1 MNILVPALI
10 LGVIGAGVGTLLSL
24 AHKVF
29 YVETSELQQRIRE
42 ALPGVNCGA
51 CGYPG
56 CDGLAEAIS
65 KGNAPVN
72 SCTVGGENTAREI
85 ASILGVEAPSAQET
99 KLILFCSGTRDKAI
113 RRFDYIGIK
122 DCHIRSILWG
132 GDISCSYG
140 CLGGGTCVESCPFSA
155 LSMGEDGLP
164 KIDYLKCR
172 TCGVCVQVCPRHLF
186 ALVPK
191 STKVIVGCSAR
202 ELSGRDTRKVCSAG
216 CIKCGMCAR
225 VCPVGAIKMEN
236 NWPLIDQEKC
246 IACGACVEKC
256 PVHVM
261 RLVV

>member
-1 MNILVPALI
+1 MNILVPTLI

-29 YVETSELQQRIRE
+29 YVETSELQKRIRE
-42 ALPGVNCGA
+42 ALPGTNCGA

-56 CDGLAEAIS
+56 CDGLAEAIYR
-65 KGNAPVN
+65 GDAPVN
-72 SCTVGGENTAREI
+72 SCPVGGESTAREI
-85 ASILGVEAPSAQET
+85 ASILGLEAPSLQET
-99 KLILFCSGTRDKAI
+99 KLVLFCSGTRDKAI
-113 RRFDYIGIK
+113 RKFDYMGIE
-122 DCHIRSILWG
+122 DCNIRSILWG
-132 GDISCSYG
+132 GDISCPYG
-140 CLGGGTCVESCPFSA
+140 CLGGGTCVKSCPFSA

-164 KIDYLKCR
+164 KIDYLKCK
-172 TCGVCVQVCPRHLF
+172 TCGICVQVCPRHLF

-191 STKVIVGCSAR
+191 NTKVIVACNAR

-236 NWPLIDQEKC
+236 NWPVIDQEKC

-261 RLVV
+261 HLVV

>member
-24 AHKVF
+24 AHKIF
-29 YVETSELQQRIRE
+29 YVKTSELQQKIRE
-42 ALPGVNCGA
+42 ALPGANCGA

-56 CDGLAEAIS
+56 CDGLAEAIY
-65 KGNAPVN
+65 KGDAPVN
-72 SCTVGGENTAREI
+72 SCPVGGENTARAI
-85 ASILGVEAPSAQET
+85 ASILGLEAPSFQET
-99 KLILFCSGTRDKAI
+99 KLVLLCSGTKDKAI
-113 RRFDYIGIK
+113 RKFDYIGIE
-122 DCHIRSILWG
+122 DCNIRSILWS
-132 GDISCSYG
+132 GDISCPYG
-140 CLGGGTCVESCPFSA
+140 CLGGGTCVKSCPFSA

-164 KIDYLKCR
+164 KIDYLKCT
-172 TCGVCVQVCPRHLF
+172 TCGICVQACPRHLF

-191 STKVIVGCSAR
+191 NTKVIVACSAK

-225 VCPVGAIKMEN
+225 VCPVGAIKMES
-236 NWPLIDQEKC
+236 NWPVIDQEKC

-261 RLVV
+261 HLVV